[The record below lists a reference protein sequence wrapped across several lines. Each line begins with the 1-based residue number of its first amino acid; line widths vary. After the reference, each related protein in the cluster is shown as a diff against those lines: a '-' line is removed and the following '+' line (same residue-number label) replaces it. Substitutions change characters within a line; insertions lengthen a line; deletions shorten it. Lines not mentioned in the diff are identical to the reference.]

1 MAKLEILQ
9 ADYKTLS
16 RTVIRVYDG
25 VHFYTPFLFA
35 GFGMTAHALEQ
46 QIGEQCDSSGVDNLE
61 TLHPDSIPA
70 FAAVRG
76 KHMPVCGV

>member
-1 MAKLEILQ
+1 MA
-9 ADYKTLS
+9 ADVNFISEGTPSLACM
-16 RTVIRVYDG
+16 TVCT
-25 VHFYTPFLFA
+25 FYTPFLFA